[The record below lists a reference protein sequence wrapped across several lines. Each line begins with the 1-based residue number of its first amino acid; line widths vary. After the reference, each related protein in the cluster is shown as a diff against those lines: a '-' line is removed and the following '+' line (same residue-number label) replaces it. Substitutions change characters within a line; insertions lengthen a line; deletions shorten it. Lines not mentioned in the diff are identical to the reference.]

1 MYTDEFMEALYRTAF
16 QVTELEVLR
25 RKIGEMIDQAAVV
38 AYFFPELREL
48 MEDTKKRMN
57 TVARTVD
64 ERKTE
69 IIRAAQDG
77 QNPME
82 IHKTKAN

>member
-1 MYTDEFMEALYRTAF
+1 MDTDEFMEALCRAAF

-25 RKIGEMIDQAAVV
+25 RKIGEMTDQAAMV

-48 MEDTKKRMN
+48 MEETKKRMG

-64 ERKTE
+64 ERETE
-69 IIRAAQDG
+69 IIQAVKNG